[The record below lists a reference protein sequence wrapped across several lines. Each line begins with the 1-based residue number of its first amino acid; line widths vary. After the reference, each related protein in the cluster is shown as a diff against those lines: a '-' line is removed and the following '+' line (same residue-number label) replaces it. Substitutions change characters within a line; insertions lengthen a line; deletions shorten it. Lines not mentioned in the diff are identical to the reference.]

1 MQKQG
6 LNRFSEIVMGKRHWA
21 EEVGACRTAFCPE
34 MKGTMDGFLPA
45 EHARRKTLKAPIGC
59 VGNGLHSG
67 RRISLTMHPAAAG
80 AGIQFRRTDLGVD
93 IPARFDF
100 VIDTRLCTTIAA
112 PSAPEVRI
120 GTIEHIM
127 AALVGAGID
136 DAIIEVDGPEIPIL
150 DGSAAPFLF
159 LIDCAG
165 IATSAAP
172 RQIIEVLRPVRIEDG
187 RGAFAELHP
196 NSEAAFDAA
205 LEIDYPNT
213 AIGHQSLNFR
223 LSPEAFRATLS
234 NSRTFG
240 LSEDVAR
247 LHEAGLALGGSL
259 ENAVV
264 VDGMTILNPAGLRH
278 TDEFIR
284 HKMLDMVGDLAL
296 AGAPLRA
303 RFIGSRSGHALNNQ
317 LLRALFTDSGAWRWV
332 GGAVARGQGAVPA
345 KQKAPALV

>member
-1 MQKQG
+1 
-6 LNRFSEIVMGKRHWA
+6 
-21 EEVGACRTAFCPE
+21 
-34 MKGTMDGFLPA
+34 MDGFLPA
-45 EHARRKTLKAPIGC
+45 EHGRRRTLKAPIGC
-59 VGNGLHSG
+59 VGDGLHTG
-67 RRISLTMHPAAAG
+67 RRMSLTLHPAAAG

-100 VIDTRLCTTIAA
+100 VTDTRLCTTITA
-112 PSAPEVRI
+112 PTAPEARV

-127 AALVGAGID
+127 AALAGAGID
-136 DAIIEVDGPEIPIL
+136 DAIIEMDGPEVPIL

-172 RQIIEVLRPVRIEDG
+172 RQMIEVLRPVRVEDAQ
-187 RGAFAELHP
+187 GAFAELRP
-196 NSEAAFDAA
+196 NTEAAFDAV

-223 LSPEAFRATLS
+223 LTPEAFRANLAD
-234 NSRTFG
+234 SRTFG
-240 LSEDVAR
+240 LAEDVGR
-247 LHEAGLALGGSL
+247 LHQAGLALGGSL

-264 VDGMTILNPAGLRH
+264 VDGMTILNPGGLRH
-278 TDEFIR
+278 ADEFIR
-284 HKMLDMVGDLAL
+284 HKMLDVVGDLAL

-303 RFIGSRSGHALNNQ
+303 HFSGSRSGHALNNQ
-317 LLRALFTDSGAWRWV
+317 LLRALFADPNAWRWV
-332 GGAVARGQGAVPA
+332 GSAEVLGQTAAPA

>member
-1 MQKQG
+1 M
-6 LNRFSEIVMGKRHWA
+6 
-21 EEVGACRTAFCPE
+21 
-34 MKGTMDGFLPA
+34 
-45 EHARRKTLKAPIGC
+45 
-59 VGNGLHSG
+59 
-67 RRISLTMHPAAAG
+67 SLTLHPAAAG

-100 VIDTRLCTTIAA
+100 VTDTRLCTTITA
-112 PSAPEVRI
+112 PTAPEARI

-127 AALVGAGID
+127 AALAGAGID
-136 DAIIEVDGPEIPIL
+136 DAIIEVDGPEVPIL

-172 RQIIEVLRPVRIEDG
+172 CQMIEVLRPVRVEDAQ
-187 RGAFAELHP
+187 GAFAELRP
-196 NSEAAFDAA
+196 NTEAAFDAV

-223 LSPEAFRATLS
+223 LTPEAFRANLAD
-234 NSRTFG
+234 SRTFG
-240 LSEDVAR
+240 LAEDVAR
-247 LHEAGLALGGSL
+247 LHQAGLALGGSL

-264 VDGMTILNPAGLRH
+264 VDGMTILNPGGLRH
-278 TDEFIR
+278 ADEFIR
-284 HKMLDMVGDLAL
+284 HKALDVVGDLAL

-303 RFIGSRSGHALNNQ
+303 CFIGSRSGHALNNRV
-317 LLRALFTDSGAWRWV
+317 LRALFADPNAWRWV
-332 GGAVARGQGAVPA
+332 GSAEVRGQAAAPA

>member
-1 MQKQG
+1 
-6 LNRFSEIVMGKRHWA
+6 
-21 EEVGACRTAFCPE
+21 
-34 MKGTMDGFLPA
+34 MDGFLPA
-45 EHARRKTLKAPIGC
+45 EHGRRRTLKAPIGC
-59 VGNGLHSG
+59 VGDGLHTG
-67 RRISLTMHPAAAG
+67 RRMSLTLHPAAAG

-100 VIDTRLCTTIAA
+100 VTDTRLCTTITA
-112 PSAPEVRI
+112 PTAPEARI

-127 AALVGAGID
+127 AALAGAGID
-136 DAIIEVDGPEIPIL
+136 DAIIEVDGPEVPIL

-172 RQIIEVLRPVRIEDG
+172 SQMIEVLRPVRVEDAQ
-187 RGAFAELHP
+187 GAFAELRP
-196 NSEAAFDAA
+196 NTEAAFDAV

-223 LSPEAFRATLS
+223 LTPEAFRANLAD
-234 NSRTFG
+234 SRTFG
-240 LSEDVAR
+240 LAEDVGR
-247 LHEAGLALGGSL
+247 LHQAGLALGGSL

-264 VDGMTILNPAGLRH
+264 VDGMTILNPGGLRH
-278 TDEFIR
+278 ADEFIR
-284 HKMLDMVGDLAL
+284 HKMLDVVGDLAL

-303 RFIGSRSGHALNNQ
+303 HFSGSRSGHALNNQ
-317 LLRALFTDSGAWRWV
+317 LLRALFADPNAWRWV
-332 GGAVARGQGAVPA
+332 GSAEVRGQAAAPA

>member
-1 MQKQG
+1 
-6 LNRFSEIVMGKRHWA
+6 
-21 EEVGACRTAFCPE
+21 
-34 MKGTMDGFLPA
+34 MDGFLPT
-45 EHARRKTLKAPIGC
+45 EHGRRKTLKAPIGC
-59 VGNGLHSG
+59 MGDGLHSG

-100 VIDTRLCTTIAA
+100 VTDTRLCTTITAPTTPAA
-112 PSAPEVRI
+112 RI
-120 GTIEHIM
+120 STIEHIM
-127 AALVGAGID
+127 AALAGAGID
-136 DAIIEVDGPEIPIL
+136 DAIIEVDGSEIPIL

-172 RQIIEVLRPVRIEDG
+172 RHMIEVLRPVRVEDG

-196 NSEAAFDAA
+196 NSEAAFDAT

-213 AIGHQSLNFR
+213 AIGHQALDFR
-223 LSPEAFRATLS
+223 LTPEAFRA
-234 NSRTFG
+234 NVADSRTFG
-240 LSEDVAR
+240 LAQDVAR

-259 ENAVV
+259 DNAVV
-264 VDGMTILNPAGLRH
+264 VDGMTILNPGGLRH
-278 TDEFIR
+278 ADEFIR
-284 HKMLDMVGDLAL
+284 HKVLDMVGDLAL

-317 LLRALFTDSGAWRWV
+317 LLRALFADAGAWRWV
-332 GGAVARGQGAVPA
+332 GGAATPA
-345 KQKAPALV
+345 KQKVPAFA

>member
-1 MQKQG
+1 
-6 LNRFSEIVMGKRHWA
+6 
-21 EEVGACRTAFCPE
+21 
-34 MKGTMDGFLPA
+34 MDGFLPA
-45 EHARRKTLKAPIGC
+45 EHGRRRTLKAPIGC
-59 VGNGLHSG
+59 VGDGLHTG
-67 RRISLTMHPAAAG
+67 RRMSLTLHPAAAG

-100 VIDTRLCTTIAA
+100 VTDTRLCTTITA
-112 PSAPEVRI
+112 PTAPEARI

-127 AALVGAGID
+127 AALAGAGID

-172 RQIIEVLRPVRIEDG
+172 CQMIEVLRPVRVEDAQ
-187 RGAFAELHP
+187 GAFAELRP
-196 NSEAAFDAA
+196 NTEAAFDAV

-223 LSPEAFRATLS
+223 LTPEAFRANLAD
-234 NSRTFG
+234 SRTFG
-240 LSEDVAR
+240 LAEDVAR
-247 LHEAGLALGGSL
+247 LHQAGLALGGSL

-264 VDGMTILNPAGLRH
+264 VDGMTILNPGGLRH
-278 TDEFIR
+278 ADEFIR
-284 HKMLDMVGDLAL
+284 HKALDVVGDLAL

-303 RFIGSRSGHALNNQ
+303 CFIGSRSGHALNNRV
-317 LLRALFTDSGAWRWV
+317 LRALFADPNAWRWV
-332 GGAVARGQGAVPA
+332 GSAEVRGQAAAPA

>member
-1 MQKQG
+1 
-6 LNRFSEIVMGKRHWA
+6 
-21 EEVGACRTAFCPE
+21 
-34 MKGTMDGFLPA
+34 MDGFLPA
-45 EHARRKTLKAPIGC
+45 EHGRRKTLKAPIGC
-59 VGNGLHSG
+59 VGDGLHTG
-67 RRISLTMHPAAAG
+67 RRMSLTLHPAAAG

-100 VIDTRLCTTIAA
+100 VTDTRLCTTITA
-112 PSAPEVRI
+112 PTAPEARI

-127 AALVGAGID
+127 AALAGAGID
-136 DAIIEVDGPEIPIL
+136 DAIIEVDGPEVPIL

-172 RQIIEVLRPVRIEDG
+172 CQMIEVLRPVRVEDAQ
-187 RGAFAELHP
+187 GAFAELRP
-196 NSEAAFDAA
+196 NTEAAFDAV

-223 LSPEAFRATLS
+223 LTPEAFRANLAD
-234 NSRTFG
+234 SRTFG
-240 LSEDVAR
+240 LAEDVAR
-247 LHEAGLALGGSL
+247 LHQAGLALGGSL

-264 VDGMTILNPAGLRH
+264 VDGMTILNPGGLRH
-278 TDEFIR
+278 ADEFIR
-284 HKMLDMVGDLAL
+284 HKALDVVGDLAL

-303 RFIGSRSGHALNNQ
+303 CFIGSRSGHALNNRV
-317 LLRALFTDSGAWRWV
+317 LRALFADPNAWRWV
-332 GGAVARGQGAVPA
+332 GSAEVRGQAAAPA

>member
-1 MQKQG
+1 M
-6 LNRFSEIVMGKRHWA
+6 L
-21 EEVGACRTAFCPE
+21 
-34 MKGTMDGFLPA
+34 
-45 EHARRKTLKAPIGC
+45 
-59 VGNGLHSG
+59 
-67 RRISLTMHPAAAG
+67 HPAAAG

-100 VIDTRLCTTIAA
+100 VTDTRLCTTITA
-112 PSAPEVRI
+112 PTAPEARI

-127 AALVGAGID
+127 AALAGAGID
-136 DAIIEVDGPEIPIL
+136 DAIIEVDGPEVPIL

-172 RQIIEVLRPVRIEDG
+172 SQMIEVLRPVRVEDAQ
-187 RGAFAELHP
+187 GAFAELRP
-196 NSEAAFDAA
+196 NTEAAFDAV

-223 LSPEAFRATLS
+223 LTPEAFRANLAD
-234 NSRTFG
+234 SRTFG
-240 LSEDVAR
+240 LAEDVGR
-247 LHEAGLALGGSL
+247 LHQAGLALGGSL

-264 VDGMTILNPAGLRH
+264 VDGMTILNPGGLRH
-278 TDEFIR
+278 ADEFIR
-284 HKMLDMVGDLAL
+284 HKMLDVVGDLAL

-303 RFIGSRSGHALNNQ
+303 HFSGSRSGHALNNQ
-317 LLRALFTDSGAWRWV
+317 LLRALFADPNAWRWV
-332 GGAVARGQGAVPA
+332 GSAEVRGQAAAPA

>member
-1 MQKQG
+1 M
-6 LNRFSEIVMGKRHWA
+6 
-21 EEVGACRTAFCPE
+21 
-34 MKGTMDGFLPA
+34 MDGFLPA
-45 EHARRKTLKAPIGC
+45 EHGRRKTLKASIGC

-100 VIDTRLCTTIAA
+100 VTDTRLCTSITA
-112 PSAPEVRI
+112 PTAPTARI

-127 AALVGAGID
+127 AALAGSGID

-165 IATSAAP
+165 IATSAAQ
-172 RQIIEVLRPVRIEDG
+172 RQVIEVLRPVRVEDG
-187 RGAFAELHP
+187 QGAFAELHP
-196 NSEAAFDAA
+196 NAEAAFDAT
-205 LEIDYPNT
+205 LEINYPNT

-223 LSPEAFRATLS
+223 LTPEAFRA
-234 NSRTFG
+234 NVADSRTFG
-240 LSEDVAR
+240 LAEDVAR

-259 ENAVV
+259 DNAVV
-264 VDGMTILNPAGLRH
+264 VDGMTILNPGGLRH
-278 TDEFIR
+278 ADEFIR
-284 HKMLDMVGDLAL
+284 HKVLDMVGDLAL

-317 LLRALFTDSGAWRWV
+317 LLRALFANASAWRWV
-332 GGAVARGQGAVPA
+332 GGAGAPA
-345 KQKAPALV
+345 KQKAPAFA

>member
-1 MQKQG
+1 
-6 LNRFSEIVMGKRHWA
+6 
-21 EEVGACRTAFCPE
+21 
-34 MKGTMDGFLPA
+34 MKDAMDGFLPA
-45 EHARRKTLKAPIGC
+45 EHGRRRTLKAPIGC
-59 VGNGLHSG
+59 VGDGLHTG
-67 RRISLTMHPAAAG
+67 RRMSLTLHPAAAG

-100 VIDTRLCTTIAA
+100 VTDTRLCTTITA
-112 PSAPEVRI
+112 PTAPEARI

-127 AALVGAGID
+127 AALAGAGID
-136 DAIIEVDGPEIPIL
+136 DAIIEVDGPEVPIL

-172 RQIIEVLRPVRIEDG
+172 CQMIEVLRPVRVEDAQ
-187 RGAFAELHP
+187 GAFAELRP
-196 NSEAAFDAA
+196 NTEAAFDAV

-223 LSPEAFRATLS
+223 LTPEAFRANLAD
-234 NSRTFG
+234 SRTFG
-240 LSEDVAR
+240 LAEDVAR
-247 LHEAGLALGGSL
+247 LHQAGLALGGSL

-264 VDGMTILNPAGLRH
+264 VDGMTILNPGGLRH
-278 TDEFIR
+278 ADEFIR
-284 HKMLDMVGDLAL
+284 HKALDVVGDLAL

-303 RFIGSRSGHALNNQ
+303 CFIGSRSGHALNNRV
-317 LLRALFTDSGAWRWV
+317 LRALFADPNAWRWV
-332 GGAVARGQGAVPA
+332 GSAEVRGQAAAPA

>member
-1 MQKQG
+1 
-6 LNRFSEIVMGKRHWA
+6 
-21 EEVGACRTAFCPE
+21 
-34 MKGTMDGFLPA
+34 MDGFLPA
-45 EHARRKTLKAPIGC
+45 EHGRRKTLKTPIGC
-59 VGNGLHSG
+59 VGDGLHSG
-67 RRISLTMHPAAAG
+67 RRISLMIHPAATG

-100 VIDTRLCTTIAA
+100 VVDTRLCTTIAA
-112 PSAPEVRI
+112 PTAPEARI

-127 AALVGAGID
+127 AALAGAGID

-172 RQIIEVLRPVRIEDG
+172 RQIIEVLRPIRVEDG
-187 RGAFAELHP
+187 HGAFAELHP
-196 NSEAAFDAA
+196 NTETAFDAV

-223 LSPEAFRATLS
+223 LTPEAFRANLAD
-234 NSRTFG
+234 SRTFG
-240 LSEDVAR
+240 LAEDVAR
-247 LHEAGLALGGSL
+247 LHAAGLALGGSL
-259 ENAVV
+259 ANAVV

-278 TDEFIR
+278 ADEFIR
-284 HKMLDMVGDLAL
+284 HKMLDVVGDLAL
-296 AGAPLRA
+296 AGALLSA

-317 LLRALFTDSGAWRWV
+317 LLRALFADPTAWRSL
-332 GGAVARGQGAVPA
+332 GEAVAPA
-345 KQKAPALV
+345 KQKAPAFA